1 MFKITEIGHDKKS
14 IYISISTKFLN
25 VKLVEEMKDLG
36 VIQYYTLEGRGL
48 VGRNPY
54 DGREYLIN

>member
-25 VKLVEEMKDLG
+25 VKLVEEMKEIVMILM
-36 VIQYYTLEGRGL
+36 
-48 VGRNPY
+48 
-54 DGREYLIN
+54 